1 MLYFTVFKGGDLK
14 MSNYDYDKR
23 LSILNVAKKLGIN
36 ILKRASSE
44 EYIARCPFCG
54 DSKNPTHGHLY
65 LNIEKDAYHCVRC
78 GKKGYAIGL
87 YAKMRDIDRKEA
99 YKELMEK
106 EADENIILTP
116 PVKKVKQ
123 NTVAP
128 IGIRDRTYR
137 AFLNKLIL
145 NPEHLRNLIKRG
157 LSWEETAKN
166 LYKSLPEEPQQ
177 RWGICR
183 ELIKEGYNLK
193 GIPGFYQRE
202 KDGEKYWDFVDYK
215 GFLIPVKDVQGRIQG
230 FQIRLDEEEFG
241 KYVWFSSRNKLN
253 GTPAHAWQGV
263 HGEPSKVVIITEG
276 PLKADVAHY
285 LSRFT
290 FVSVPGVTAI
300 KGIEVVLKELEAEKV
315 YIAFDMDVLTN
326 PAVQK
331 AKEKLERKLVEAGFE
346 VRTKTWDSRYK
357 GIDDYLLAQRKQKQK
372 QVV

>member
-1 MLYFTVFKGGDLK
+1 MHRDL
-14 MSNYDYDKR
+14 DILDVAKR
-23 LSILNVAKKLGIN
+23 LRIRILR
-36 ILKRASSE
+36 RASSE

-54 DSKNPTHGHLY
+54 DSKNPEHGHLY
-65 LNIEKDAYHCVRC
+65 LNVSKNVYYCVRC
-78 GKKGYAIGL
+78 GEGGDAVNL
-87 YAKMRDIDRKEA
+87 YAELRNIDTREA
-99 YKELMEK
+99 YKELME
-106 EADENIILTP
+106 ENITP
-116 PVKKVKQ
+116 LVLKEKVQKKKH
-123 NTVAP
+123 NPVAP
-128 IGIRDRTYR
+128 IETRDKVYR
-137 AFLNKLIL
+137 AFLDKLTL
-145 NPEHLRNLIKRG
+145 KEQHLRNLLKRG

-177 RWGICR
+177 RWEICR

-230 FQIRLDEEEFG
+230 FQIRLDEEEKG
-241 KYVWFSSRNKLN
+241 RKYLWFSSRNKLN

-263 HGEPSKVVIITEG
+263 HGGPSKVVIVTEG

-285 LSRFT
+285 LSRYT

-300 KGIEVVLKELEAEKV
+300 KGIEIVLKQLGAKKV
-315 YIAFDMDVLTN
+315 YIAFDMDILTN

-331 AKEKLERKLVEAGFE
+331 ARKRLENKLVEAGFE

-357 GIDDYLLAQRKQKQK
+357 GIDDYLLVQRKQKQK
-372 QVV
+372 EVV